1 MLRNKSLLA
10 FLVVFGFAMNSFA
23 EQRGANIRRGGFGF
37 LFPDHNNFS
46 NSGQFSTARAI
57 GVEGIYTRDTSTP
70 SNQSLGTSLVYGN
83 GKIGLGAFV
92 SRAGTSLTS
101 GGIDVGGAGL
111 GVNLLKG
118 RLTVGAS
125 YAKPL
130 SGVTD
135 NGQVSGNL
143 TLNPPNQK
151 GVSLGVS
158 FARGL
163 TSNVNSVGGALGYS
177 FSPMAQLE
185 VDFQLPDLTSTS
197 NFNLQAY
204 LNLNRG
210 MVYFSGGYTLVKT
223 ASSLSGVAGRVG
235 FVLGRSIDL
244 SAIATYTIATGS
256 PITYGGSFRAS
267 F

>member
-1 MLRNKSLLA
+1 MLRNTSLLA
-10 FLVVFGFAMNSFA
+10 FLVVFGFALSSFA
-23 EQRGANIRRGGFGF
+23 AQGGGNIRRGGIGF

-46 NSGQFSTARAI
+46 NAGQFSTGRAI
-57 GVEGIYTRDTSTP
+57 GVEGIYTRNTASP
-70 SNQSLGTSLVYGN
+70 SSQSLGTSVVYGN
-83 GKIGLGAFV
+83 GRIGLGAFA

-101 GGIDVGGAGL
+101 GATDAAGAGL

-118 RLTVGAS
+118 RLTVGAG
-125 YAKPL
+125 YTKPL
-130 SGVTD
+130 SGPANNGAVT
-135 NGQVSGNL
+135 GTL

-158 FARGL
+158 FARDL

-185 VDFQLPDLTSTS
+185 VDFQLPNISTTS

-204 LNLNRG
+204 LNLTRG

-223 ASSLSGVAGRVG
+223 VTSLSGVAGRVG

-244 SAIATYTIATGS
+244 SAIATYTFLTGS